1 MLVVMQMGAAPQQID
16 RVVARI
22 EELGCKAHLAPG
34 EERMCIGLLG
44 ANVRQINVDELT
56 AMSGVERVVAVL
68 KPYKLASRDFHPF
81 DTTIRVNDTVI
92 GGRNV
97 VMMAGPCS
105 VESREQT
112 LEVAAALHEMGVTIL
127 RGGAYKPRTSPY
139 AFQGLGEAAL
149 EILGEVRE
157 RFGMAIVTE
166 VMAPDEVPIVS
177 RYADILQVG
186 TRNMQ
191 NYRLLE
197 AVGRQDRPVLLK
209 RGMSSTVEEL
219 LLAAEYILNLG
230 NSQVML
236 CERGIRTFEQV
247 TRYTFDVNAIPVLKQ
262 LTHLPVIADP
272 SHGTGRRD
280 LVAPISRA
288 AVAAG
293 ADGVL
298 IEVHPHPE
306 DALSDGP
313 QSLRPGETA
322 ELIHSLRAIAEAI
335 GREL

>member
-1 MLVVMQMGAAPQQID
+1 MQMGAAPQQID

-68 KPYKLASRDFHPF
+68 KPYKLASRDFHPL
-81 DTTIRVNDTVI
+81 DTTIRVHDTVI

-105 VESREQT
+105 VESRAQT

-157 RFGMAIVTE
+157 RYGMAVVTE

-298 IEVHPHPE
+298 VEVHPHPE

-322 ELIHSLRAIAEAI
+322 ELIHSLRAIASAI
-335 GREL
+335 GRDL

>member
-1 MLVVMQMGAAPQQID
+1 MLVVMRMGADERQIN
-16 RVVARI
+16 RVIARI
-22 EELGCKAHLAPG
+22 EELGCTARPALG

-44 ANVRQINVDELT
+44 ANVRTVNVDELT
-56 AMSGVERVVAVL
+56 ALAGVERVVPVL
-68 KPYKLASRDFHPF
+68 KPYKLASRDFHPQ
-81 DTTIRVNDTVI
+81 DTVI
-92 GGRNV
+92 AVRGTAIGGRRV

-105 VESREQT
+105 VESRHQT
-112 LEVAAALHEMGVTIL
+112 LEVASQLHELGVTIL

-139 AFQGLGEAAL
+139 AFQGLGEQAL
-149 EILGEVRE
+149 EILAEVRE
-157 RFGMAIVTE
+157 RYGMAIITE

-177 RYADILQVG
+177 RYADILQIG

-230 NSQVML
+230 NHQVML
-236 CERGIRTFEQV
+236 CERGIRTFEQA
-247 TRYTFDVNAIPVLKQ
+247 TRYTFDVNAIPVLKG

-272 SHGTGRRD
+272 SHGTGRSD
-280 LVAPISRA
+280 LVGPISRA

-293 ADGVL
+293 ADGL
-298 IEVHPHPE
+298 IVEVHPRPE
-306 DALSDGP
+306 EALSDGP
-313 QSLRPGETA
+313 QSLRPRDAA
-322 ELIHSLRAIAEAI
+322 ELLHSLRLIASAI

>member
-1 MLVVMQMGAAPQQID
+1 
-16 RVVARI
+16 
-22 EELGCKAHLAPG
+22 
-34 EERMCIGLLG
+34 
-44 ANVRQINVDELT
+44 
-56 AMSGVERVVAVL
+56 
-68 KPYKLASRDFHPF
+68 
-81 DTTIRVNDTVI
+81 
-92 GGRNV
+92 
-97 VMMAGPCS
+97 
-105 VESREQT
+105 
-112 LEVAAALHEMGVTIL
+112 
-127 RGGAYKPRTSPY
+127 
-139 AFQGLGEAAL
+139 LGEAAL

-157 RFGMAIVTE
+157 RYGMAIVTE

-298 IEVHPHPE
+298 VEVHPHPE

-322 ELIHSLRAIAEAI
+322 ELIHSLRAIAAAI

>member
-1 MLVVMQMGAAPQQID
+1 MLVVMQMGAESQQID

-22 EELGCKAHLAPG
+22 EELGCTAHMAPG

-44 ANVRQINVDELT
+44 ANVRKINVDELT

-68 KPYKLASRDFHPF
+68 KPYKLASRDFHPA

-157 RFGMAIVTE
+157 RYGMAIVTE
-166 VMAPDEVPIVS
+166 VMAPDEVPIVG

-236 CERGIRTFEQV
+236 CERGIRTFEQS
-247 TRYTFDVNAIPVLKQ
+247 TRYTFDVNAIPVLKG
-262 LTHLPVIADP
+262 LTHLPIIADP

-293 ADGVL
+293 ADGL
-298 IEVHPHPE
+298 IVEVHPHPE

-322 ELIHSLRAIAEAI
+322 ELLHSLRAIAQAI
-335 GREL
+335 GRDL